1 MKTIHQLVCAGLAT
15 LVLGLGLTGTTAAQQ
30 GTLKQQIIGTWT
42 LVSVYDVGPDG
53 KKSTDVWGEGVKG
66 SVAYDGSG
74 RFTYMI
80 VSAARPKHTTITPLT
95 ARTPVGPMIGYFGTY
110 SVNETDKSVTL
121 SIERCTFPNWEGTD
135 RKILLTVKGDRMSQ
149 TLAPTPGANVPNI
162 EWVRAK

>member
-1 MKTIHQLVCAGLAT
+1 MKTILDLLYAGFVSMVLA
-15 LVLGLGLTGTTAAQQ
+15 LGLTSTAEAQQ

-42 LVSVYDVGPDG
+42 LVSVYDVLPDG
-53 KKSTDVWGEGVKG
+53 KKSTEVWGDGVKG

-80 VSAARPKHTTITPLT
+80 VSAGRPKHTTITPLT

-110 SVNETDKSVTL
+110 SVNEADKSVTL

-135 RKILLTVKGDRMSQ
+135 RKLLLSVKGDQMSQ
-149 TLAPTPGANVPNI
+149 TLAPTPGATIPNL

>member
-1 MKTIHQLVCAGLAT
+1 MKTIYRMVCTGLT
-15 LVLGLGLTGTTAAQQ
+15 SLVLGLGLTGISLAQQ

-42 LVSVYDVGPDG
+42 LASVYDVGPDG
-53 KKSTDVWGEGVKG
+53 KKNSDVWGEGVKG
-66 SVAYDGSG
+66 SVAYDASG

-80 VSAARPKHTTITPLT
+80 MSAGRPKHTTVKPLT

-110 SVNETDKSVTL
+110 TVNEADKSVTL

-149 TLAPTPGANVPNI
+149 TLAPTPGANIPHV